1 MSVLDNNGQENI
13 KNTDEQLDMTDKS
26 IAGVSP
32 DENAAADESTESS
45 ASVLDDGNLSDD
57 FVIGK
62 DFFIDS
68 SEADSIAIEEDEREK
83 KKVSGKRRKK
93 AGKSCLTSVIWMAAI
108 LVIAVAAAGFLLFL
122 GMDYLGVSLSS
133 DSTVQKEI
141 VIEQGTSAKM
151 VAEKLKDSGVIKS
164 SLFFRLFAKKNGYDS
179 KFQYGIYYFCKQ
191 DSYEDI
197 AEALIKQGAHG
208 DEVEVTIPE
217 GWTVDQI
224 AARLE
229 ENGVCKA

>member
-45 ASVLDDGNLSDD
+45 ANVLDDSNLSDD

-83 KKVSGKRRKK
+83 KKVSVVENSKLLSDAKEGERDENVAYYLDKLEELRKK
-93 AGKSCLTSVIWMAAI
+93 FAP
-108 LVIAVAAAGFLLFL
+108 FLEDGGEPDLF
-122 GMDYLGVSLSS
+122 S
-133 DSTVQKEI
+133 
-141 VIEQGTSAKM
+141 
-151 VAEKLKDSGVIKS
+151 
-164 SLFFRLFAKKNGYDS
+164 
-179 KFQYGIYYFCKQ
+179 
-191 DSYEDI
+191 
-197 AEALIKQGAHG
+197 
-208 DEVEVTIPE
+208 
-217 GWTVDQI
+217 
-224 AARLE
+224 
-229 ENGVCKA
+229 